1 MSTAIAPH
9 IPPAAPQTLVRD
21 PALRQAMRAH
31 IQAVIQARVAQDE
44 DRRAEALRDYLA
56 VTQAAADLDA
66 ARTLSTMIPPLLPS
80 LYRRWAGMFADRLFE
95 TASEEQLRVLCDGSE
110 ENGAALALAYV
121 MFLESERMER
131 RMSEDLC
138 ALGRGAEGGTGG
150 PGKDGGHGRRLHP
163 RARGQAGGKAGDQKE
178 VG

>member
-66 ARTLSTMIPPLLPS
+66 ASTLSTMIPPLLPS
-80 LYRRWAGMFADRLFE
+80 LYRRWAACSR
-95 TASEEQLRVLCDGSE
+95 TASSRRPARSSCACS
-110 ENGAALALAYV
+110 AT
-121 MFLESERMER
+121 ERGER
-131 RMSEDLC
+131 RGACPGLC
-138 ALGRGAEGGTGG
+138 HVSGVGAHGTAHERGSLRPGSRRRGGQEVQEKMADMAAGYI
-150 PGKDGGHGRRLHP
+150 
-163 RARGQAGGKAGDQKE
+163 RARVAKLAEKQATKKK
-178 VG
+178 